1 MTIEVQGP
9 PTRKVPWR
17 WILLVGCA
25 LLLLVAS
32 TCAGMLVLGYGVF
45 RQTVILDR
53 PRVAALAQEIIPGA
67 APPPGYVAAVGSD
80 IAGFKMAIFMP
91 ENPPA
96 GHSTMGVFQLP
107 VKPEDL
113 DPNQAL
119 EELNRNQEQSSG
131 TVLESGAGTMTLGGR
146 QVPCLRQV
154 VAESQSRQ
162 IRRIAFLAS
171 TAGKVVMVLME
182 GPEGREDQHAF
193 ATFGQGLRLDGYRSL
208 DAGVSGG
215 AAGSGPAEAEPQ
227 PPAGSPRP

>member
-9 PTRKVPWR
+9 PTRKGPWR
-17 WILLVGCA
+17 WILMVGCA
-25 LLLLVAS
+25 LLLLLAS

-53 PRVAALAQEIIPGA
+53 PRVAALAQEIVPGA

-80 IAGFKMAIFMP
+80 IAGFKMALFMP

-96 GHSTMGVFQLP
+96 AHSTMGVFLVP

-119 EELNRNQEQSSG
+119 EEINRNQEQSSG

-162 IRRIAFLAS
+162 VRRIAFLAG
-171 TAGKVVMVLME
+171 TGGQVVMVLLE
-182 GPEGREDQHAF
+182 GPEGWEDRQAF
-193 ATFGQGLRLDGYRSL
+193 ATFGQALRLDGYRSL
-208 DAGVSGG
+208 DTGASGG

-227 PPAGSPRP
+227 AGGATP